1 MHTRHAKKSRLAAPK
16 GLLVDILC
24 ILSDSNHTH
33 FHHVL
38 PRIVALGCKELA
50 PLVLTGRLKP
60 KGIYIRSPSI
70 EDRDGEELADIKASY
85 DCFMMWY
92 PKAYTVLGVTVT
104 APFLS
109 SRDKS
114 TDSSLVKSFFDFYDN
129 LIFIHSHTIE
139 VLKLDLTTP
148 SLSIISSFLDSVKMC
163 FQATH
168 LTLNMPCL
176 WVTHKIFSLKAQQ
189 TIRHMSNLQHLS
201 FSAFWNNPL
210 HDPFLT
216 DPESPCKYNHVLYL
230 LPKSLVSLR
239 LAGSISPPM
248 ARFNENV
255 LTEMFSN
262 NKLPC
267 LTTVDLNAY
276 QTHKKFG
283 RDALETK
290 FSHPNSRVNR
300 LVLPVGRLTTN
311 MNLLLTLDQGNYL
324 QQAGSEKPFTLVIFH
339 TNPVERTSRV
349 DTVTELIEKYNI
361 NNVQVE
367 VAVD

>member
-1 MHTRHAKKSRLAAPK
+1 MQTRHAKKPRLTAPK

-24 ILSDSNHTH
+24 VLCDSNHTH
-33 FHHVL
+33 FHHIF
-38 PRIVALGCKELA
+38 PRLVALGCKELA
-50 PLVLTGRLKP
+50 ALVFTGRLKP

-70 EDRDGEELADIKASY
+70 EDRDGEELAEIKASY
-85 DCFMMWY
+85 DRFMTWY
-92 PKAYTVLGVTVT
+92 PKAYTVLGVTVR
-104 APFLS
+104 APFRS

-114 TDSSLVKSFFDFYDN
+114 TNSSLVESFFDFYDN

-139 VLKLDLTTP
+139 VLNLDLTTP

-163 FQATH
+163 FKATH

-189 TIRHMSNLQHLS
+189 TIRFMSNLQHLS
-201 FSAFWNNPL
+201 FSAFWNDPL
-210 HDPFLT
+210 HDPLLR
-216 DPESPCKYNHVLYL
+216 DPDTPYKYNHILYL

-239 LAGSISPPM
+239 LAGSISPSM

-255 LTEMFSN
+255 LAEMFSN

-276 QTHKKFG
+276 QTHKKIG
-283 RDALETK
+283 RDAIETK
-290 FSHPNSRVNR
+290 FAHANSRVNR
-300 LVLPVGRLTTN
+300 LVLPVSRLTSN

-324 QQAGSEKPFTLVIFH
+324 RQAGSEKPFTLVIFH
-339 TNPVERTSRV
+339 SDQVQRASRV

-361 NNVQVE
+361 ENVQVE
-367 VAVD
+367 GAFD